1 MKRFSIAIC
10 LIVLAFAFLCGAET
24 GFAQSGARRI
34 IKNNRQ
40 QRRLEAVEGQ
50 RIPPRNQGVP
60 GKFNRGN
67 LGNPDVD
74 NRPIFNP
81 RIAALQKAR
90 PRLIMEALNLTPA
103 QQARVREIRQTHD
116 DEAIAVGR
124 RLRQART
131 ALDRALMGE
140 IYNEVII
147 KEYTDELI
155 AAQAEQ
161 IRINARM
168 RAEIRKTLTP
178 EQVRRFIEKDKEI
191 QRQIRDLKIQEA
203 NEQFNRPLDQ
213 QQKPPDKDGMDLLDL
228 FR

>member
-1 MKRFSIAIC
+1 MKRFSVAIC
-10 LIVLAFAFLCGAET
+10 LVALIFASLCNADKS
-24 GFAQSGARRI
+24 FAQNGRFKKA
-34 IKNNRQ
+34 Q
-40 QRRLEAVEGQ
+40 QRLGAGDGQ
-50 RIPPRNQGVP
+50 LPPRNQKP
-60 GKFNRGN
+60 RLNMNRGPLGDPDQIDRPN
-67 LGNPDVD
+67 L
-74 NRPIFNP
+74 NP

-103 QQARVREIRQTHD
+103 QQMRVREIRQTHD
-116 DEAIAVGR
+116 EEAIAVGR
-124 RLRQART
+124 RLRQARQ

-155 AAQAEQ
+155 AAQGEQ
-161 IRINARM
+161 IKINARM

-191 QRQIRDLKIQEA
+191 QRQIRQIKEEEIFNQS
-203 NEQFNRPLDQ
+203 NRPPEP
-213 QQKPPDKDGMDLLDL
+213 QKPPGPGDEEMDLLDL